1 MQPKKPRF
9 NPLILALA
17 LAAVLMVWS
26 VLGGGSSSGGSSSMV
41 YSTAVQY
48 FENLQVTKFTL
59 DLNTGV
65 LTMTLKEGKL
75 DLPDPSSVSTVQSTG
90 GLLSGMLSSSSSG
103 STGAEKNSDGTVT
116 VRYKLPYASMFVKNV
131 DSYIAAYD
139 EANPDAP
146 MEYDYT
152 PLKESI
158 PWMEILFYLAMLG
171 CTGFLLFSMMRG
183 GGAGG
188 GIMNVGKARVKDERE
203 NKKTATF
210 ADVAGEDEEKE
221 ELKEVVEFLKS
232 PDKFNTLGARIPH
245 GVLLVGPPGTG
256 KTLLARACAGEAG
269 VPFYSISGSDFVEM
283 YVGVGASRVRDL
295 FDKAKKTMPCIIFID
310 EIDAVGRQRG
320 AGLGGGH
327 DEREQTLNQL
337 LVEMDGFEANDGI
350 IVMAATNRAD
360 ILDKALLRPG
370 RFDRQVYVG
379 LPDVKGREEILKVH
393 TKNKPL
399 APDVSLK
406 VIAQRTAGFAG
417 ADLENLVNEAAL
429 LAARR
434 SRKAITMEDIEE
446 ASMKVMAG
454 PEKKSRVVTPE
465 EKKLTAYHEAGHA
478 VAGFYCKHHPRVH
491 EITIIP
497 RGQAGGYTMYLPEK
511 DRSYVTKGEMFEDIV
526 SSLGGRVAEQLILE
540 DISTGASNDLQQ
552 ATNIARQMITRYGFS
567 ERLGPVVYG
576 TSQEETFLGRDL
588 GQGKGYSE
596 TTAAEIDGEM
606 RDIIDEAYETCRR
619 TLTEHI
625 DQLHALAKAL
635 MEREKLNE
643 QEFNT
648 IMAGGTLPPREDAG
662 CQAAGADCA
671 ACPACGDRREGRD
684 RRACRAGRDGRTADR
699 SAAGAGPR
707 TGAGCPGSNGM
718 TPERSEC
725 RGGKLQPGRT
735 DPCELL
741 HPGQPGAVCLRGA
754 AAGGCQRRECRLSDL
769 QEHFPRDPDRSGSA
783 LQVQGRGRR
792 DPV

>member
-1 MQPKKPRF
+1 MKQKQPKF
-9 NPLILALA
+9 SGILVV
-17 LAAVLMVWS
+17 AVLMVL
-26 VLGGGSSSGGSSSMV
+26 VLFIVSLSPLLAASGSKDTT
-41 YSTAVQY
+41 YSEIYYY
-48 FENLQVTKFTL
+48 FENQQVTSFRL
-59 DLNTGV
+59 DLGTGS
-65 LTMTLKEGKL
+65 LELWLKEGKAA
-75 DLPDPSSVSTVQSTG
+75 LPESNAAASLPTG
-90 GLLSGMLSSSSSG
+90 GLLTGVYSSDDNALPANG
-103 STGAEKNSDGTVT
+103 GTVYMT
-116 VRYKLPYASMFVKNV
+116 YKLPYGGDFNTGKISDFV
-131 DSYIAAYD
+131 D
-139 EANPDAP
+139 EYNAANPDAP
-146 MEYDYT
+146 MVFDYVAAKT
-152 PLKESI
+152 SI
-158 PWMEILFYLAMLG
+158 PWLEIIFYVAMIGSIGMLFM
-171 CTGFLLFSMMRG
+171 SMYR

-188 GIMNVGKARVKDERE
+188 GIMNVGRAKVKDQQE
-203 NKKTATF
+203 NQRKATF
-210 ADVAGEDEEKE
+210 ADVAGADEEKA
-221 ELKEVVEFLKS
+221 ELQEVVEFLKA
-232 PDKFNTLGARIPH
+232 PNKFNSLGARIPH

-269 VPFYSISGSDFVEM
+269 VPFYAISGSDFVEM

-295 FDKAKKTMPCIIFID
+295 FEKAKKTMPSIIFID

-337 LVEMDGFEANDGI
+337 LVEMDGFDANDGV

-393 TKNKPL
+393 TKKKPL
-399 APDVSLK
+399 APDVSLR

-434 SRKAITMEDIEE
+434 NRKAITMEDIEE

-552 ATNIARQMITRYGFS
+552 ATNIARQMITKYGFS

-596 TTAAEIDGEM
+596 STAAEIDGEM

-625 DQLHALAKAL
+625 DQLHALAQAL

-648 IMAGGTLPPREDAG
+648 IMAGGTLPPREGDEPKPEQPAQTVQTASAETAQQAETAESAETAEPAEQAETAQPLPETAAPETPDA
-662 CQAAGADCA
+662 Q
-671 ACPACGDRREGRD
+671 
-684 RRACRAGRDGRTADR
+684 
-699 SAAGAGPR
+699 
-707 TGAGCPGSNGM
+707 
-718 TPERSEC
+718 
-725 RGGKLQPGRT
+725 
-735 DPCELL
+735 DP
-741 HPGQPGAVCLRGA
+741 QN
-754 AAGGCQRRECRLSDL
+754 
-769 QEHFPRDPDRSGSA
+769 
-783 LQVQGRGRR
+783 
-792 DPV
+792 

>member
-1 MQPKKPRF
+1 MKEVKTPKKP
-9 NPLILALA
+9 LAIYYAIVL
-17 LAAVLMVWS
+17 LVLMLLNFVLVPWMSERQVKEVDYGTFMSMTEDKDIGRVDVESNQIIFTDKDEKQIYKTGLMNDPDLTQRLYDAGAEFSSEIIEQASPLMSFLLSFVLPIVLFVW
-26 VLGGGSSSGGSSSMV
+26 LGNFMNKKLIEKAGGANSMMFGGVGKSNAKV
-41 YSTAVQY
+41 Y
-48 FENLQVTKFTL
+48 
-59 DLNTGV
+59 
-65 LTMTLKEGKL
+65 
-75 DLPDPSSVSTVQSTG
+75 VQSTH
-90 GLLSGMLSSSSSG
+90 
-103 STGAEKNSDGTVT
+103 
-116 VRYKLPYASMFVKNV
+116 
-131 DSYIAAYD
+131 
-139 EANPDAP
+139 
-146 MEYDYT
+146 
-152 PLKESI
+152 
-158 PWMEILFYLAMLG
+158 
-171 CTGFLLFSMMRG
+171 
-183 GGAGG
+183 
-188 GIMNVGKARVKDERE
+188 GIR
-203 NKKTATF
+203 F
-210 ADVAGEDEEKE
+210 ADVAGEDEAKE
-221 ELKEVVEFLKS
+221 NLQEIVDYLHDPKKYEEI
-232 PDKFNTLGARIPH
+232 GASMPKGI
-245 GVLLVGPPGTG
+245 LLVGPPGTG

-337 LVEMDGFEANDGI
+337 LVEMDGFEANDGV

-526 SSLGGRVAEQLILE
+526 SSLGGRVAEQLILD

-552 ATNIARQMITRYGFS
+552 ATNIARQMITKYGFS

-596 TTAAEIDGEM
+596 TTAAEIDSEM

-625 DQLHALAKAL
+625 DQLHALAQAL

-643 QEFNT
+643 KEFNAV
-648 IMAGGTLPPREDAG
+648 MAGETLPQREDPDAKPAEDQPAVQPVE
-662 CQAAGADCA
+662 QAETAEA
-671 ACPACGDRREGRD
+671 AEPAEAAEAVDAAPQEAPAPETPDEGE
-684 RRACRAGRDGRTADR
+684 A
-699 SAAGAGPR
+699 
-707 TGAGCPGSNGM
+707 N
-718 TPERSEC
+718 
-725 RGGKLQPGRT
+725 Q
-735 DPCELL
+735 
-741 HPGQPGAVCLRGA
+741 
-754 AAGGCQRRECRLSDL
+754 
-769 QEHFPRDPDRSGSA
+769 
-783 LQVQGRGRR
+783 
-792 DPV
+792 

>member
-1 MQPKKPRF
+1 MQPKRPRF

-17 LAAVLMVWS
+17 LAAVLMIWS
-26 VLGGGSSSGGSSSMV
+26 VLGTSDSSTSGSTMS
-41 YSTAVQY
+41 YSTVVHY
-48 FENLQVTKFTL
+48 FEHNQVTDFTL
-59 DLNTGV
+59 DRNTSIIT
-65 LTMTLKEGKL
+65 LTLKEGDL
-75 DLPDPSSVSTVQSTG
+75 ALPDTSAASAAQATG
-90 GLLSGMLSSSSSG
+90 GLLSGMFSTSSSASV
-103 STGAEKNSDGTVT
+103 GAVKNDDGTVT
-116 VRYKLPYASMFVKNV
+116 VRYKLPYAYVFIENV
-131 DSYIAAYD
+131 DQYIASYD
-139 EANPDAP
+139 AANPDAP
-146 MEYDYT
+146 MTYDYT
-152 PLKESI
+152 TLKESI
-158 PWMEILFYLAMLG
+158 PWMEILFYLGMLG

-183 GGAGG
+183 GAGGG
-188 GIMNVGKARVKDERE
+188 GIMNVGKAKVKDEHE

-232 PDKFNTLGARIPH
+232 PDKFNSLGARIPH

-337 LVEMDGFEANDGI
+337 LVEMDGFEANDGV

-526 SSLGGRVAEQLILE
+526 SSLGGRVAEQLILD

-552 ATNIARQMITRYGFS
+552 ATNIARQMITKYGFS

-596 TTAAEIDGEM
+596 TTAAEIDSEM

-625 DQLHALAKAL
+625 DQLHALAQAL

-643 QEFNT
+643 KEFNAV
-648 IMAGGTLPPREDAG
+648 MAGETLTPREDPDAKSAEDQPAVQPVE
-662 CQAAGADCA
+662 QAETAEA
-671 ACPACGDRREGRD
+671 AEPAEPAEAVDAAPQEAPAPETPDEGE
-684 RRACRAGRDGRTADR
+684 A
-699 SAAGAGPR
+699 
-707 TGAGCPGSNGM
+707 N
-718 TPERSEC
+718 
-725 RGGKLQPGRT
+725 Q
-735 DPCELL
+735 
-741 HPGQPGAVCLRGA
+741 
-754 AAGGCQRRECRLSDL
+754 
-769 QEHFPRDPDRSGSA
+769 
-783 LQVQGRGRR
+783 
-792 DPV
+792 

>member
-1 MQPKKPRF
+1 MQPRKPRL

-26 VLGGGSSSGGSSSMV
+26 VLGGSSDSGSSSSMA

-65 LTMTLKEGKL
+65 LTMNLKEGKIA
-75 DLPDPSSVSTVQSTG
+75 LPDASTQNTVQSTG
-90 GLLSGMLSSSSSG
+90 GLLSGMFSSSSD
-103 STGAEKNSDGTVT
+103 STGVQQNSDGTVT
-116 VRYKLPYASMFVKNV
+116 VRYKLPYASMFVKYVN
-131 DSYIAAYD
+131 DYIEAYNA
-139 EANPDAP
+139 ANPDAP
-146 MEYDYT
+146 MVYDYT
-152 PLKESI
+152 PVKESV
-158 PWMEILFYLAMLG
+158 PWLEILFYLAMLG

-188 GIMNVGKARVKDERE
+188 GIMNVGKAKVKDEHE

-256 KTLLARACAGEAG
+256 KSLLARACAGEAG
-269 VPFYSISGSDFVEM
+269 VPFYSIAGSDFVEM
-283 YVGVGASRVRDL
+283 YVGGGASRVRDL
-295 FDKAKKTMPCIIFID
+295 FDKAKKSMPCIIFID

-552 ATNIARQMITRYGFS
+552 ATNIARQMITKYGFS

-625 DQLHALAKAL
+625 DQLHALAQAL

-648 IMAGGTLPPREDAG
+648 IMAGGTLPPREGDEPKLEQTV
-662 CQAAGADCA
+662 QAAPAEPAEPAEA
-671 ACPACGDRREGRD
+671 AETAEPAEQMPAEPVSKPEDRDE
-684 RRACRAGRDGRTADR
+684 
-699 SAAGAGPR
+699 
-707 TGAGCPGSNGM
+707 
-718 TPERSEC
+718 
-725 RGGKLQPGRT
+725 
-735 DPCELL
+735 
-741 HPGQPGAVCLRGA
+741 
-754 AAGGCQRRECRLSDL
+754 
-769 QEHFPRDPDRSGSA
+769 
-783 LQVQGRGRR
+783 
-792 DPV
+792 

>member
-1 MQPKKPRF
+1 MQPKRPRF

-17 LAAVLMVWS
+17 LAAVLMIWS
-26 VLGGGSSSGGSSSMV
+26 VLGTGGGSTSGSTMS
-41 YSTAVQY
+41 YSTVVHY
-48 FENLQVTKFTL
+48 FEHNQVTDFTL
-59 DLNTGV
+59 DRNTSIIT
-65 LTMTLKEGKL
+65 LTLKEGDL
-75 DLPDPSSVSTVQSTG
+75 ALPDTASASGTTQATG
-90 GLLSGMLSSSSSG
+90 GLLSGMFSTSSAASV
-103 STGAEKNSDGTVT
+103 GAVKNDDGTVT
-116 VRYKLPYASMFVKNV
+116 VRYKLPYAYVFIENV
-131 DSYIAAYD
+131 DKYIASYD
-139 EANPDAP
+139 AANPDAP
-146 MEYDYT
+146 MTYDYT
-152 PLKESI
+152 TLKETI
-158 PWMEILFYLAMLG
+158 PWMEILFYLGMLG

-183 GGAGG
+183 GAGGG
-188 GIMNVGKARVKDERE
+188 GIMNVGKAKVKDEHE

-232 PDKFNTLGARIPH
+232 PDKFNSLGARIPH

-337 LVEMDGFEANDGI
+337 LVEMDGFEANDGV

-526 SSLGGRVAEQLILE
+526 SSLGGRVAEQLILD

-552 ATNIARQMITRYGFS
+552 ATNIARQMITKYGFS

-596 TTAAEIDGEM
+596 TTAAEIDSEM

-625 DQLHALAKAL
+625 DQLHALAQAL

-643 QEFNT
+643 KEFNAV
-648 IMAGGTLPPREDAG
+648 MAGETLPQREDPDAKPAEAQPAVQPVE
-662 CQAAGADCA
+662 QAETAEA
-671 ACPACGDRREGRD
+671 AEPAEPAEAVDAAPQEAPAPETPDEGE
-684 RRACRAGRDGRTADR
+684 A
-699 SAAGAGPR
+699 
-707 TGAGCPGSNGM
+707 N
-718 TPERSEC
+718 
-725 RGGKLQPGRT
+725 Q
-735 DPCELL
+735 
-741 HPGQPGAVCLRGA
+741 
-754 AAGGCQRRECRLSDL
+754 
-769 QEHFPRDPDRSGSA
+769 
-783 LQVQGRGRR
+783 
-792 DPV
+792 

>member
-1 MQPKKPRF
+1 MKGF
-9 NPLILALA
+9 GLYLIILVCLLAGVSYVVSQTQQTETLSYNQIYNYFMDGD
-17 LAAVLMVWS
+17 VD
-26 VLGGGSSSGGSSSMV
+26 
-41 YSTAVQY
+41 QY
-48 FENLQVTKFTL
+48 DVDDTT
-59 DLNTGV
+59 
-65 LTMTLKEGKL
+65 LTMHLKKENQTYTY
-75 DLPDPSSVSTVQSTG
+75 DLGDYRSVFYNDLGETIQQQ
-90 GLLSGMLSSSSSG
+90 MR
-103 STGAEKNSDGTVT
+103 DGTLTKVDYRT
-116 VRYKLPYASMFVKNV
+116 ATIPWWAQFLPYVILIV
-131 DSYIAAYD
+131 LLIAFWY
-139 EANPDAP
+139 
-146 MEYDYT
+146 
-152 PLKESI
+152 
-158 PWMEILFYLAMLG
+158 F
-171 CTGFLLFSMMRG
+171 MMNKQSG
-183 GGAGG
+183 GGAGP
-188 GIMNVGKARVKDERE
+188 MQFGKARAKLAQDDKRKV
-203 NKKTATF
+203 TF
-210 ADVAGEDEEKE
+210 NDVAGADEEKA
-221 ELKEVVEFLKS
+221 ELQEIVEFLKN
-232 PDKFNTLGARIPH
+232 PQKFVQIGARIPK

-256 KTLLARACAGEAG
+256 KTLIARAVAGEAG
-269 VPFYSISGSDFVEM
+269 VPFLSISGSDFVEL

-295 FDKAKKTMPCIIFID
+295 FEQAKKNAPAIVFID

-337 LVEMDGFEANDGI
+337 LVEMDGFGANEGV
-350 IVMAATNRAD
+350 IVIAATNRKD
-360 ILDKALLRPG
+360 ILDNALLRPG

-393 TKNKPL
+393 TRNKPL

-434 SRKAITMEDIEE
+434 NRKAITMEDIEE

-552 ATNIARQMITRYGFS
+552 ATNIARQMITKYGFS

-576 TSQEETFLGRDL
+576 TSQEETFLGRDFT
-588 GQGKGYSE
+588 QGKGYSE
-596 TTAAEIDGEM
+596 STAAEIDGEM

-625 DQLHALAKAL
+625 DQLHALAQAL

-648 IMAGGTLPPREDAG
+648 VMAGGKLPPRDGDEPAQEPAAPAAPVETAEPAESAEPAEQAEQAVLGEEMPDPAQDA
-662 CQAAGADCA
+662 
-671 ACPACGDRREGRD
+671 P
-684 RRACRAGRDGRTADR
+684 
-699 SAAGAGPR
+699 
-707 TGAGCPGSNGM
+707 
-718 TPERSEC
+718 
-725 RGGKLQPGRT
+725 
-735 DPCELL
+735 
-741 HPGQPGAVCLRGA
+741 
-754 AAGGCQRRECRLSDL
+754 
-769 QEHFPRDPDRSGSA
+769 QENE
-783 LQVQGRGRR
+783 
-792 DPV
+792 

>member
-1 MQPKKPRF
+1 MQSKRPRF

-26 VLGGGSSSGGSSSMV
+26 VLGGTGSASSSSME
-41 YSTAVQY
+41 YSTVVHY
-48 FENLQVTKFTL
+48 FESLQVTQFSL

-65 LTMTLKEGKL
+65 ITMNLKEGGKNNL
-75 DLPDPSSVSTVQSTG
+75 PLPDTTSQSTTQATG
-90 GLLSGMLSSSSSG
+90 GLLSGMLSSSDED
-103 STGAEKNSDGTVT
+103 TAAQKNSDGTVT
-116 VRYKLPYASMFVKNV
+116 VRYKLPYASMFVKYV
-131 DSYIAAYD
+131 GDYIAAYD

-146 MEYDYT
+146 MVYDYT
-152 PLKESI
+152 PVKENI

-183 GGAGG
+183 GAGGG
-188 GIMNVGKARVKDERE
+188 GIMNVGKAKVKDEHE
-203 NKKTATF
+203 NQKTATF

-337 LVEMDGFEANDGI
+337 LVEMDGFEANDGV

-393 TKNKPL
+393 TRNKPL
-399 APDVSLK
+399 APDVVLK
-406 VIAQRTAGFAG
+406 TIAKSTAGFTG

-429 LAARR
+429 LAAKRG
-434 SRKAITMEDIEE
+434 RKAITEQDIEE
-446 ASMKVMAG
+446 ASIKVVAG
-454 PEKKSRVVTPE
+454 PEKKSRVVTE
-465 EKKLTAYHEAGHA
+465 REKRLTSYHEAGHA
-478 VAGFYCKHHPRVH
+478 ITHYYCETADPVH
-491 EITIIP
+491 EISIIP
-497 RGQAGGYTMYLPEK
+497 RGAAGGYTMSLPEEDK
-511 DRSYVTKGEMFEDIV
+511 NYVTKKQMEDNIV
-526 SSLGGRVAEQLILE
+526 TLLGGRVAEKLVLD
-540 DISTGASNDLQQ
+540 DISTGASNDLER
-552 ATNIARQMITRYGFS
+552 ATAIARSMVMRYGFS

-576 TSQEETFLGRDL
+576 NEPSETFLGRDL
-588 GQGKGYSE
+588 SAGRGYSE
-596 TTAAEIDGEM
+596 TVASEIDAEIREM
-606 RDIIDEAYETCRR
+606 LDEAYEAARVM
-619 TLTEHI
+619 LSEHI
-625 DQLHALAKAL
+625 DKLHTVAKAL
-635 MEREKLNE
+635 MEREKLSGE
-643 QEFNT
+643 EFR
-648 IMAGGTLPPREDAG
+648 ILMEGGTLPPLDKDDAPRADAEKAEDEKSSAPRRRVSVHVKE
-662 CQAAGADCA
+662 
-671 ACPACGDRREGRD
+671 PAVQEP
-684 RRACRAGRDGRTADR
+684 ASVQSETP
-699 SAAGAGPR
+699 SAEEAPK
-707 TGAGCPGSNGM
+707 
-718 TPERSEC
+718 E
-725 RGGKLQPGRT
+725 
-735 DPCELL
+735 
-741 HPGQPGAVCLRGA
+741 
-754 AAGGCQRRECRLSDL
+754 
-769 QEHFPRDPDRSGSA
+769 
-783 LQVQGRGRR
+783 
-792 DPV
+792 

>member
-1 MQPKKPRF
+1 MQPKRPRI

-26 VLGGGSSSGGSSSMV
+26 VMGSGSGSTSGSTMS
-41 YSTAVQY
+41 YSTVVHY
-48 FENLQVTKFTL
+48 FEHNQVTSFTL
-59 DLNTGV
+59 DRNTSVITLN
-65 LTMTLKEGKL
+65 LKEG
-75 DLPDPSSVSTVQSTG
+75 DLPLPDVSSTQSTMQSTG
-90 GLLSGMLSSSSSG
+90 GLLSGMFSSSSE
-103 STGAEKNSDGTVT
+103 STGAVQEDDGTVT
-116 VRYKLPYASMFVKNV
+116 VRYKLPYAYVFIENV
-131 DSYIAAYD
+131 DKYIESYDA
-139 EANPDAP
+139 ANPDAP
-146 MEYDYT
+146 MTYDYT
-152 PLKESI
+152 SLKETI
-158 PWMEILFYLAMLG
+158 PWMEIIFYLGMLG

-183 GGAGG
+183 VGGGG
-188 GIMNVGKARVKDERE
+188 GIMNVGKAKVKDEHE

-232 PDKFNTLGARIPH
+232 PDKFNSLGARIPH

-337 LVEMDGFEANDGI
+337 LVEMDGFEANDGV

-526 SSLGGRVAEQLILE
+526 SSLGGRVAEQLILD

-552 ATNIARQMITRYGFS
+552 ATNIARQMITKYGFS

-596 TTAAEIDGEM
+596 TTAAEIDSEM

-625 DQLHALAKAL
+625 DQLHALAQAL

-643 QEFNT
+643 KEFNAV
-648 IMAGGTLPPREDAG
+648 MAGETLPQREDPDAKPAESQPAVQPVE
-662 CQAAGADCA
+662 QAETAEA
-671 ACPACGDRREGRD
+671 AEPAEPAEAVDAAPQEAPAPETPDEGE
-684 RRACRAGRDGRTADR
+684 A
-699 SAAGAGPR
+699 
-707 TGAGCPGSNGM
+707 N
-718 TPERSEC
+718 
-725 RGGKLQPGRT
+725 Q
-735 DPCELL
+735 
-741 HPGQPGAVCLRGA
+741 
-754 AAGGCQRRECRLSDL
+754 
-769 QEHFPRDPDRSGSA
+769 
-783 LQVQGRGRR
+783 
-792 DPV
+792 

>member
-1 MQPKKPRF
+1 MKQKQPKF
-9 NPLILALA
+9 SGILVV
-17 LAAVLMVWS
+17 AVLMVL
-26 VLGGGSSSGGSSSMV
+26 VLFIVSLSPLLAASGSKDTT
-41 YSTAVQY
+41 YSEIYYY
-48 FENLQVTKFTL
+48 FENQQVTSFRL
-59 DLNTGV
+59 DLGTGS
-65 LTMTLKEGKL
+65 LELWLKEGKAA
-75 DLPDPSSVSTVQSTG
+75 LPESNAAASLPTG
-90 GLLSGMLSSSSSG
+90 GLLTGVYSSDDNALPANG
-103 STGAEKNSDGTVT
+103 GTVYMT
-116 VRYKLPYASMFVKNV
+116 YKLPYGGDFNTGKISDFV
-131 DSYIAAYD
+131 D
-139 EANPDAP
+139 EYNAANPDAP
-146 MEYDYT
+146 MVFDYVAAKT
-152 PLKESI
+152 SI
-158 PWMEILFYLAMLG
+158 PWLEIIFYVAMIGSIGMLFM
-171 CTGFLLFSMMRG
+171 SMYR

-188 GIMNVGKARVKDERE
+188 GIMNVGRAKVKDQQE
-203 NKKTATF
+203 NQRKATF
-210 ADVAGEDEEKE
+210 ADVAGADEEKA
-221 ELKEVVEFLKS
+221 ELQEVVEFLKA
-232 PDKFNTLGARIPH
+232 PNKFNSLGARIPH

-269 VPFYSISGSDFVEM
+269 VPFYAISGSDFVEM

-295 FDKAKKTMPCIIFID
+295 FEKAKKTMPSIIFID

-337 LVEMDGFEANDGI
+337 LVEMDGFEANDGV

-370 RFDRQVYVG
+370 RFDRQGYVG

-399 APDVSLK
+399 APDVSLR

-454 PEKKSRVVTPE
+454 PEKKSRVVTAE

-552 ATNIARQMITRYGFS
+552 ATNIARQMITKYGFS

-576 TSQEETFLGRDL
+576 TSQEETFLGRDFT
-588 GQGKGYSE
+588 QGKGYSE
-596 TTAAEIDGEM
+596 STAAEIDGEM

-625 DQLHALAKAL
+625 DQLHALAQAL
-635 MEREKLNE
+635 IEREKLNE
-643 QEFNT
+643 KEFNT
-648 IMAGGTLPPREDAG
+648 VMAGGKLPPRDGDEPAQEPAAPAAPVETAEPAESAEPAEQAEQAVLGEEMPDPAQDA
-662 CQAAGADCA
+662 
-671 ACPACGDRREGRD
+671 P
-684 RRACRAGRDGRTADR
+684 
-699 SAAGAGPR
+699 
-707 TGAGCPGSNGM
+707 
-718 TPERSEC
+718 
-725 RGGKLQPGRT
+725 
-735 DPCELL
+735 
-741 HPGQPGAVCLRGA
+741 
-754 AAGGCQRRECRLSDL
+754 
-769 QEHFPRDPDRSGSA
+769 QENE
-783 LQVQGRGRR
+783 
-792 DPV
+792 